1 MLDFNNIL
9 ATPGADIQY
18 FEGPVTTT
26 LSQYQV
32 WKKPRGAKFVYMI
45 GVGGGGGGSCG
56 NAAAVSTGGGGA
68 GGSSGGQ
75 TSVMIPAMFVPDT
88 LYIQAG
94 AGGAGATTSAGFG
107 AVGLPTYVCISPYTS
122 VAPAGTFLLANG
134 GTVSAG
140 APTSANGGTAP
151 GAVQAATLTL
161 MCLAGRGFSTRL
173 AGQVGGAGAAANAST
188 APTVNLPTTGLMVT
202 GGSGGGGVG
211 SGNGGSIFYSG
222 SLGADFLPILQG
234 GVNGG
239 GGSATPGKAGFIA
252 RNFLMNYGGTG
263 GAAGGSGLQ
272 GSAGGNGAPGCGGG
286 GGGGAS
292 TSFPTIAPAG
302 AGGPGF
308 VYIIT
313 T

>member
-18 FEGPVTTT
+18 FQGPATATVI
-26 LSQYQV
+26 QWQV
-32 WKKPRGAKFVYMI
+32 WKKPRGARWIYML

-56 NAAAVSTGGGGA
+56 NAAANSTGGGGA

-75 TSVMIPAMFVPDT
+75 TTVMIPAMFVPDV

-107 AVGLPTYVCISPYTS
+107 TNGIATYVAIVPFTTLSPASTL
-122 VAPAGTFLLANG
+122 LLANN
-134 GTVSAG
+134 GTVSAT
-140 APTSANGGTAP
+140 APTTANGGLAP
-151 GAVQAATLTL
+151 GAVAAATLAG
-161 MCLAGRGFSTRL
+161 MCLAGRGFTTL
-173 AGQVGGAGAAANAST
+173 LTGQVGGAGGAANT
-188 APTVNLPTTGLMVT
+188 VGPIVNLPTTGLMVT

-211 SGNGGSIFYSG
+211 SGQGGNIGTTGF
-222 SLGADFLPILQG
+222 LGTEFFPILQG
-234 GVNGG
+234 SFAFSGQAGD
-239 GGSATPGKAGFIA
+239 SGFIA
-252 RNFLMNYGGTG
+252 RNFMMNYGGTG
-263 GAAGGSGLQ
+263 GGGGGGSSQ
-272 GSAGGNGAPGCGGG
+272 GTAGSNGAPGCGGG

-292 TSFPTIAPAG
+292 NSFPIIAPAG
-302 AGGPGF
+302 SGGPGF

>member
-18 FEGPVTTT
+18 FQGPATTT
-26 LSQYQV
+26 LLQWQT

-56 NAAAVSTGGGGA
+56 NSAAVSTGGGGA

-75 TSVMIPAMFVPDT
+75 STVMIPAMFVPDV
-88 LYIQAG
+88 LYIQCG
-94 AGGAGATTSAGFG
+94 QGGAGATTSAGFG
-107 AVGLPTYVCISPYTS
+107 VVGLPTYVCISPYTTIS
-122 VAPAGTFLLANG
+122 PAGTFLLANG
-134 GTVSAG
+134 GTVSAT
-140 APTSANGGTAP
+140 APTTSNGGLAP
-151 GAVQAATLTL
+151 GAVAAATLGG
-161 MCLAGRGFSTRL
+161 MCLAGRGFTTLL
-173 AGQVGGAGAAANAST
+173 AGQVGGAGGAANAT
-188 APTVNLPTTGLMVT
+188 GPTVNLPTTGLMVT

-211 SGNGGSIFYSG
+211 SGSGGSIFYSG
-222 SLGADFLPILQG
+222 SLGADFLPTLQG
-234 GVNGG
+234 GAFGG
-239 GGSATPGKAGFIA
+239 RVADSGFIA

-263 GAAGGSGLQ
+263 GAAGGGSSQ
-272 GSAGGNGAPGCGGG
+272 GTAGADGAPGSGGG

-292 TSFPTIAPAG
+292 NSFPTIAPAG
-302 AGGPGF
+302 SGGPGF